1 MTSPASPLPSES
13 LTWEER
19 INTAVYKVDRKL
31 HHVVKEGLSGENTF
45 YAIGGAGLTLLA
57 ATAIGAFT
65 FRRKAKEFARMNPAV
80 FARQEAPSQA
90 SDFHKPQRF
99 IPLASAV
106 LTPRETVKLF
116 VLPFIVVSGGIGLG
130 WKVTQSMYRHAAS
143 IGSGCYA
150 QVGAGRRTCARM
162 AQTTTDSTVG
172 VNY

>member
-19 INTAVYKVDRKL
+19 INTAVYKFDRKL

-65 FRRKAKEFARMNPAV
+65 FRRKAKEFAWMNPAV

-90 SDFHKPQRF
+90 SDFHKPQHF

-116 VLPFIVVSGGIGLG
+116 VLPFIVVSGGIGVG
-130 WKVTQSMYRHAAS
+130 WKVTQACTGMQHPSDLVATLKWV
-143 IGSGCYA
+143 
-150 QVGAGRRTCARM
+150 QGAGPVPEWRRGRQAPPLE
-162 AQTTTDSTVG
+162 
-172 VNY
+172 